1 MSKGKSMIEHMGE
14 RNSIQKGPGD
24 PKKKAGPKPI
34 YTSDPKRVKAYN
46 DSMTLYKSSK
56 SGSDAI
62 AKGKSLE
69 ESRKNWRDHYKK
81 TRRELGG
88 NNQSFKDLSI
98 YNGRDPEPEK
108 EITKKFP
115 PLVKVTKNSI
125 GIPTDISIEYGQ
137 ELTSRIYKKPVQPVV
152 LAKKAEKKK
161 TTKTSAKV
169 AAPKTTAKAKSIR
182 KPVEKAKPTSKPV
195 VKAKPVVKKPEKIV
209 MKPVSEEDSNAL
221 KAGFKKQTGKE
232 FKSKDS
238 DYNKLQKKL
247 GRKPT
252 VKEYNESL
260 KK

>member
-46 DSMTLYKSSK
+46 DSMTLYKTSK
-56 SGSDAI
+56 SSSDAI

-88 NNQSFKDLSI
+88 NNQAFKDLSI
-98 YNGRDPEPEK
+98 YNGRDPKPEK

-169 AAPKTTAKAKSIR
+169 AAPKTTAKAK
-182 KPVEKAKPTSKPV
+182 PTSKPV

-209 MKPVSEEDSNAL
+209 MKPVREEDSNAL
-221 KAGFKKQTGKE
+221 KARFKKQTGKE